1 MLAACRG
8 RWRGR
13 YVDLYTS
20 VESDICH
27 SGFGRTTVSR
37 SDVCTRGNAC
47 CSPNIWQI
55 LSVFRDPAALRNQHL
70 NSETLKTYWKKNVK
84 LLVEKKGERIWNA
97 NTCFTAQRPHRH
109 RLAMSLVTCMAWSS
123 QNLGLKNRKKRE
135 KWLCLACVKMILG
148 SSQKKHKT
156 LQVQHM
162 KMIHFCDNTTTSTA
176 VAATWFSKHH
186 HLLLKTVWFSFFNMY
201 NFYLFALT
209 VGYLSVV
216 LTLTSPDNQL

>member
-37 SDVCTRGNAC
+37 SDVCTQGNAC
-47 CSPNIWQI
+47 CSANIWQI
-55 LSVFRDPAALRNQHL
+55 WSVFQDPAALRNQPL
-70 NSETLKTYWKKNVK
+70 NSEILKTYWTKNLK

-97 NTCFTAQRPHRH
+97 NTCFTAQRPHRY

-123 QNLGLKNRKKRE
+123 QNLGLKNRKKRG
-135 KWLCLACVKMILG
+135 KLLCLACVKMILG
-148 SSQKKHKT
+148 SSQKKQNIAGPAHE
-156 LQVQHM
+156 
-162 KMIHFCDNTTTSTA
+162 NY
-176 VAATWFSKHH
+176 
-186 HLLLKTVWFSFFNMY
+186 SF
-201 NFYLFALT
+201 LW
-209 VGYLSVV
+209 
-216 LTLTSPDNQL
+216 